1 MRKEKCTMQ
10 NVERC
15 CRMVVKC
22 AMRKFAYV
30 GHRMSVGWYSLFT
43 WKGVYCTLLYDR
55 IFVTTLVI
63 VMLST
68 WSSSRHTV
76 VTWMSYHRRRHAD
89 DDLVVVLPS
98 CRQPTSSTARCYF
111 PHLDYAV
118 YHSTSWTW
126 HAVNCVIAAVMWSDL
141 STNHRRSAFCIPHF
155 TFHIPQ
161 LNSTQQRTTDA
172 GVWHL

>member
-1 MRKEKCTMQ
+1 MSAIVCPWDGI
-10 NVERC
+10 VYLHERVC
-15 CRMVVKC
+15 IVHCYMTT
-22 AMRKFAYV
+22 
-30 GHRMSVGWYSLFT
+30 SLS
-43 WKGVYCTLLYDR
+43 LH
-55 IFVTTLVI
+55 
-63 VMLST
+63 
-68 WSSSRHTV
+68 WSSSCCQYGHRHTV

-126 HAVNCVIAAVMWSDL
+126 RAVNCVIAAVMWSDL

-155 TFHIPQ
+155 AFHIPQ